1 MSLFVLFKKLL
12 FVTFDNEILKDK
24 GNWSMS
30 KISPSQKFEAAKTT
44 IMPTILMNIPVIIM
58 SLTLMFP
65 EANMIAF
72 VGVATGSIKA
82 KLTKK

>member
-1 MSLFVLFKKLL
+1 MSLFVVFKKLL

-65 EANMIAF
+65 DANMIAF